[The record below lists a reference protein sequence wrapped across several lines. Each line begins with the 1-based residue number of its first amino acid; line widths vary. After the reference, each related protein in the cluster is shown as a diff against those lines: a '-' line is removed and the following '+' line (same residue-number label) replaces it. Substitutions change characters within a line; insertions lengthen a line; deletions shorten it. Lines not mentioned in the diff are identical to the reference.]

1 MAALRGA
8 HRGRIVA
15 LVLCSCQ
22 RERELSRL
30 FALHIQRQR
39 CLWESLGH
47 TRFCPPFVDF
57 ASMSVV
63 AWTRTFYGVAHVQV
77 GKCGKG
83 CVIVPTP
90 ALRNIFCKP
99 LAYATH
105 WPNGSN
111 VGSRTPLWQ
120 MEFQLFSI
128 ELWRGLASVAARGG
142 LTRFSLP
149 MHVYGYKRRLSCL
162 ILLVDACPRG
172 ATAGSSQQLRRRR
185 PEACNSS
192 CQH

>member
-83 CVIVPTP
+83 VRNRPNAGVAQHLLQTLSLRD
-90 ALRNIFCKP
+90 AL
-99 LAYATH
+99 AQ
-105 WPNGSN
+105 
-111 VGSRTPLWQ
+111 WQ
-120 MEFQLFSI
+120 Q
-128 ELWRGLASVAARGG
+128 RGLTDSTLADGVPAF
-142 LTRFSLP
+142 L
-149 MHVYGYKRRLSCL
+149 H
-162 ILLVDACPRG
+162 
-172 ATAGSSQQLRRRR
+172 
-185 PEACNSS
+185 
-192 CQH
+192 

>member
-1 MAALRGA
+1 MAALLRWFCVHVNESGSC
-8 HRGRIVA
+8 HGCLLYIFSVSVA
-15 LVLCSCQ
+15 CGNHLVILASVLPLWTSQAC
-22 RERELSRL
+22 RWLPGLGLSRV
-30 FALHIQRQR
+30 
-39 CLWESLGH
+39 SLMC
-47 TRFCPPFVDF
+47 R
-57 ASMSVV
+57 SVN
-63 AWTRTFYGVAHVQV
+63 V
-77 GKCGKG
+77 GRG